1 MQQAMLETVLHSE
14 SIDTTPL
21 IPGDISEA
29 VRKVAI
35 FTEAFLPKVDGVS
48 RTALLTIKYLEQT
61 GREVIVF
68 APAPAPRQISNTPI
82 VSIPSLWLPFYP
94 ETRVAPP
101 WPLVLPRLRAFQPDL
116 IHLFSPFSLGTIGM
130 MAGGWLDV
138 PVIANYQTDLPAYA
152 RTYGYTFLT
161 STFLSLLRYIHDGCT
176 LTLAPSQAT
185 LCELHGWGYRRLR
198 LWQRGVDAQ
207 RFIPARRSATWRKRL
222 LAGRDSSR
230 LVARHV

>member
-1 MQQAMLETVLHSE
+1 MQQALLETVLHSE
-14 SIDTTPL
+14 SIDTTSL
-21 IPGDISEA
+21 MPGDISRA

-152 RTYGYTFLT
+152 RSYGYTFLS
-161 STFLSLLRYIHDGCT
+161 STFLTLLRYIHDGCT
-176 LTLAPSQAT
+176 LTLAPSKAP
-185 LCELHGWGYRRLR
+185 LCELRGWGFGRRPLCRPGLDTPR
-198 LWQRGVDAQ
+198 LHPPR
-207 RFIPARRSATWRKRL
+207 
-222 LAGRDSSR
+222 
-230 LVARHV
+230 